1 MTRGAKKSKNK
12 QLQAKNWLL
21 TFPQC
26 VIKKEEV
33 KENLLKK
40 WKEQDFTFAII
51 AEEKHKDGTPHL
63 HLLLS
68 YKDKLI
74 TRDRHLFDFLV
85 GKHGS
90 YETVRSIKD
99 AVRYVMKENNYLTI
113 GNIPSENGIQKISK
127 STVVAEMLKSGSTLE
142 QIWEQEPGYFLQNKK
157 KIQELY
163 YWLQSYHQLKKL
175 PGIKYPISY
184 KGENPQVSLI
194 VEWLNTNLSSSMPF
208 KAKHLYIYGPSN
220 FCKTSLVMKLSSYIA
235 VYDMPMMEDFYDFFV
250 NDRYHLCL
258 LDEFRAHKTVQF
270 LNLWLQG
277 SSMNLRM
284 KGSQYLKTQNLPTI
298 ILSNYSLEECY
309 PKLDISKLITLENRL
324 TIIKLEQPIDI
335 DNIIIQPANGQQP
348 NIPED
353 LSQARIEIEQLPDTS
368 PDDRPDEEWRYTTI
382 NPYSTNNFIP
392 FNEEYIQ

>member
-1 MTRGAKKSKNK
+1 MTTGLKKNKNK

-26 VIKKEEV
+26 LIKKEV
-33 KENLLKK
+33 AKDNILKK

-51 AEEKHKDGTPHL
+51 AEEKHQSGDPHL
-63 HLLLS
+63 HILLS
-68 YKDKLI
+68 FKDKLI
-74 TRDRHLFDFLV
+74 TRDRHLFDFIAE
-85 GKHGS
+85 KHGS

-113 GNIPSENGIQKISK
+113 GNTPSESGSQKTSK
-127 STVVAEMLKSGSTLE
+127 STAVAEMLKSGSTLE
-142 QIWEQEPGYFLQNKK
+142 QIWETEPGYFLQNKK

-163 YWLQSYHQLKKL
+163 YWLQSYHQSKKL
-175 PGIKYPISY
+175 PGIKFPISY
-184 KGENPQVSLI
+184 KGENQQVSLI

-220 FCKTSLVMKLSSYIA
+220 FCKTSLVMKVSSFIP

-250 NDRYHLCL
+250 NDRFHLCL
-258 LDEFRAHKTVQF
+258 LDEFRAHKTIQF

-284 KGSQYLKTQNLPTI
+284 KGSQLLKTQNLPTI
-298 ILSNYSLEECY
+298 ILSNYSLDECY
-309 PKLDISKLITLENRL
+309 PKTDINKLITLENRL
-324 TIIKLEQPIDI
+324 TVIKLEQPIDI
-335 DNIIIQPANGQQP
+335 DNIIIEPLNGNQP

-353 LSQARIEIEQLPDTS
+353 LSQARIEVEQLMDTQ
-368 PDDRPDEEWRYTTI
+368 PNEDCFTTI

-392 FNEEYIQ
+392 FNEEFIQ